1 MRLRTRLY
9 LWILSATILISGS
22 IISYISYR
30 FYKKTTRDQLKSSE
44 FFTKYYADEITDQ
57 LNEYMETV
65 RQLARAVEEY
75 ETIPEEDRRSVL
87 SSLMRRELENNDELL
102 SVWSKLE
109 TYAIDSLAHE
119 WIGKRGSSVAGNF
132 YYTFYKD
139 EGEIKLRRSRTKKA
153 EDVFTNGYYVK
164 LKASK
169 GESLLDPY
177 NFSYGGNSKN
187 FLQANLLSS
196 VLKDGE
202 EFMGTMGVDI
212 SMEQLKKIVQ
222 SADYHNEG
230 NAILFY
236 EDYHKKYYDDN
247 ERYVAAKNIYIED
260 SVLFESIQTE
270 ITEKIKSEPVEYQK
284 DLYQFALTD
293 SLNRE
298 FIAFTVPIKVGKA
311 PERWYFTQLI
321 PYDVINSEAT
331 AIIWQTAIIS
341 LAGIGLIILI
351 VYNLIR
357 SITTPLIRITEL
369 LGKMAKGEKVKLTKR
384 KVTDDENETT
394 LMYQALE
401 AMNEGIDEKAKFALA
416 IGNEDYSQDLQ
427 IKSDEDMLG
436 KALLQMKQ
444 SLVAYREKEQAQNWM
459 SEGIAE
465 FSSILRMQ
473 DQSFE
478 KLADDILAKL
488 IRYLDA
494 NQGVIALAKEIENST
509 MLVQTATYAY
519 GRTKH
524 VELTIAPGQG
534 LMGQVFLEKEPRYL
548 TEIPQGY
555 IRITSGLGES
565 TPKAIYIVPL
575 ISNDE
580 VYGVMEIASFQKF
593 SENERIFIN
602 KIAESIASSVS
613 VMRSGELTKKMLA
626 ESRSVSDELRS
637 REEEHRQNMEELAAT
652 NEEQERM
659 RKGFEDE
666 IAFLKE
672 KIRKMEEA
680 DSATAE

>member
-1 MRLRTRLY
+1 
-9 LWILSATILISGS
+9 
-22 IISYISYR
+22 
-30 FYKKTTRDQLKSSE
+30 
-44 FFTKYYADEITDQ
+44 
-57 LNEYMETV
+57 METV